1 LPSTDRDDVK
11 VKLPTFVRN
20 NTEGYELDH
29 TIQ

>member
-20 NTEGYELDH
+20 NKEEY
-29 TIQ
+29 